1 MPPVCFQYHPQ
12 TSRNQALIPGPRETH
27 FRDWFARDSPLQRRV
42 VRTMVTAATW
52 SRTAASVSRLSLV
65 SCFQVTSTPWGSDSS
80 ATGATPTLPTS
91 ASKATAFHVWLR
103 RSVPDAEHLMRCP
116 SRMAENT
123 ATRRFCAQCGTPLPS
138 PCPSCGFE
146 NEPSARFCG
155 GCGKPPRGDC
165 RSSPSGRARVPRAPI
180 AQNAANSRSCFAI
193 WWAQRRCRR
202 AMTPRIFARSGLP
215 LARSISAY
223 SGRTPLARTASIRA
237 HNSSGP
243 E

>member
-1 MPPVCFQYHPQ
+1 MDSNFQFLVARGCVPFGDGVPSDGISKGDGARAEASETIAYLA
-12 TSRNQALIPGPRETH
+12 RNRE
-27 FRDWFARDSPLQRRV
+27 FESISLQRRV

-65 SCFQVTSTPWGSDSS
+65 SCFQVTSTPWGSDRS

-202 AMTPRIFARSGLP
+202 AMTPHLDG
-215 LARSISAY
+215 
-223 SGRTPLARTASIRA
+223 
-237 HNSSGP
+237 GP
-243 E
+243 D